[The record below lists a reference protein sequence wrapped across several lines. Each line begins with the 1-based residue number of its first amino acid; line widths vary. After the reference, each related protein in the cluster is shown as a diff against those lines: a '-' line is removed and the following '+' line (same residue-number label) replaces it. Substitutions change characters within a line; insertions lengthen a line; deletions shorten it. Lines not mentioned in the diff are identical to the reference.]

1 MKIISRVFI
10 LFLSVFTLCVIVG
23 CTTPSDS
30 SDNNYS
36 DPGSETQKAFYYD
49 SDQNAFV
56 GTFTWEPESLGY
68 KALIGAELINNV
80 YWRLEFPEWA
90 GTNDPNNTIANSFMS
105 GLGFGDTH
113 YAVADFVPDMVNYT
127 VSGTVKIAPGD
138 ETWKAVLEW
147 ADVPGVKVRAIMS
160 FKDAASS
167 AEVKAITG
175 DIDLSPIIFEQETY
189 YSMDLACPNSVNVSE
204 FIKQD
209 ENGWYIVPYA
219 GKYVDPGL
227 AASTKKAWY
236 KKIKSVTINQYRK
249 SDAVGPD
256 EKPVK
261 SYTASSDYW
270 LTGVDSKSYFSP
282 AIVYDDEHY
291 DYTYSVT
298 TWNIAGGWGS
308 FWCIQ

>member
-36 DPGSETQKAFYYD
+36 
-49 SDQNAFV
+49 
-56 GTFTWEPESLGY
+56 
-68 KALIGAELINNV
+68 
-80 YWRLEFPEWA
+80 
-90 GTNDPNNTIANSFMS
+90 
-105 GLGFGDTH
+105 
-113 YAVADFVPDMVNYT
+113 
-127 VSGTVKIAPGD
+127 
-138 ETWKAVLEW
+138 
-147 ADVPGVKVRAIMS
+147 
-160 FKDAASS
+160 
-167 AEVKAITG
+167 
-175 DIDLSPIIFEQETY
+175 
-189 YSMDLACPNSVNVSE
+189 
-204 FIKQD
+204 
-209 ENGWYIVPYA
+209 
-219 GKYVDPGL
+219 DPGL